1 MTSPTEMVTTDLL
14 LYLRQ
19 RLLDARTV
27 KDHKMLNELSNTFH
41 ILQEAIWSVEE
52 ASVYAG
58 FLEDMICAV
67 RDSMMGVEWKS
78 EIPSIEE
85 IKEGKSSV
93 LQGTTINLPAL
104 GQRARAAS
112 VRLARATTEQKNRAL
127 LAIAD
132 ALEANTDTILA
143 ANRLDIED
151 ARANGVDAVWI
162 KDRMDLKRRMNGIVA
177 DVRKVADLPDPV
189 GKEFDARTLDNG
201 LKVCRRRTPIGV
213 LGVIYESRPN
223 VTVDVAALA
232 LKTGNAAILRGGK
245 EVMRSNMA
253 LVKVLR
259 DSLGASGLP
268 ADAVQYIESTERQ
281 YVAEMLK
288 MHKYIDMIIP
298 RGGNSL
304 HEFCRQNSTIPVIIG
319 GIGICHLY
327 VDETADL
334 DDALAVIHNAKTQRP
349 AVCNSLDT
357 LLVNHRIAAD
367 FLPRVVE
374 YLGKDGVT
382 FRAEP
387 RALAILKDGETGRSG
402 ASPLHN
408 GSAVQPAG
416 LDDFDTEWM
425 ALILGLKVVDG
436 LDEAIEHIRQHSTQH
451 SDGILTQNMADANR
465 FLDEVDSAAVFV
477 NASTR
482 FNDGSALGLGAEIA
496 VSTQKLHARGPMALE
511 ELTTYKWIV
520 IGEGHIRP

>member
-1 MTSPTEMVTTDLL
+1 M
-14 LYLRQ
+14 
-19 RLLDARTV
+19 
-27 KDHKMLNELSNTFH
+27 
-41 ILQEAIWSVEE
+41 
-52 ASVYAG
+52 
-58 FLEDMICAV
+58 
-67 RDSMMGVEWKS
+67 
-78 EIPSIEE
+78 
-85 IKEGKSSV
+85 
-93 LQGTTINLPAL
+93 INLIDL
-104 GQRARAAS
+104 GQRAQAAS
-112 VRLARATTEQKNRAL
+112 HHLARATTEQKNRAL

-132 ALEANTDTILA
+132 TLQANADDILA

-162 KDRMDLKRRMNGIVA
+162 KDRMDLERRMSGMVA

-201 LKVCRRRTPIGV
+201 LKVSRRRTPLGV

-232 LKTGNAAILRGGK
+232 LKSGNAAILRGGK

-253 LVKVLR
+253 LVNVLR
-259 DSLGASGLP
+259 AALEASGLP
-268 ADAVQYIESTERQ
+268 ADAVQYIESADRQ
-281 YVAEMLK
+281 YVGEMLK
-288 MHKYIDMIIP
+288 LRKYIDMIIP
-298 RGGNSL
+298 RGGNAL
-304 HEFCRQNSTIPVIIG
+304 HEFCRENSTIPVITG
-319 GIGICHLY
+319 GLGICHLY

-357 LLVNHRIAAD
+357 LLVNRKIAAD

-374 YLGKDGVT
+374 HLGKDGVA

-387 RALAILKDGETGRSG
+387 RAIAILNG
-402 ASPLHN
+402 ATVGAQRAAPLPPN
-408 GSAVQPAG
+408 GATVQLAG
-416 LDDFDTEWM
+416 PDDFDTEWM
-425 ALILGLKVVDG
+425 ALVLGLKVVDS
-436 LDEAIEHIRQHSTQH
+436 LDEAMEHIRQHSTQH
-451 SDGILTQNMADANR
+451 SDGILTQNRNDANR

-520 IGEGHIRP
+520 VGEGHVRP